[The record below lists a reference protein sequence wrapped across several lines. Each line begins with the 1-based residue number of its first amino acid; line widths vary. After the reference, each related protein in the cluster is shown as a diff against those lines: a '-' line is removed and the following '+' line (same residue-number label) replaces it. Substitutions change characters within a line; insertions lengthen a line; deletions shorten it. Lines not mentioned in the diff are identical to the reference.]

1 MYVYRL
7 VLEIIMFVRD
17 ATEIEFQNIKNL
29 FANDAYV
36 ANMIHTTKLVALDFV
51 DGGTTNLLNYY
62 PEDYLDNVLVAKFM
76 VATHQGFLTLVSL
89 DTNVEFGLQQVKFDS
104 SQSYR
109 KKYHVPVVKK
119 VGEAERPI
127 IFDIPEVKEIIE
139 VDMSSTPTEMQA
151 DILTKLPMNKNQF
164 ETMYH
169 TKSINTVIRKGWVQ
183 YVDDQYEITEA
194 GVAAQSRNKIDGVDR
209 RKAEFREFK
218 NASMVTDANID
229 VSVDLKSIPTDIQRD
244 ILSKLPINLEAIVQ
258 NYHGKSINSVL
269 RNGWMKIDG
278 NMMVAT
284 EAGFQAKDRVHI
296 KDPNEKRGRK
306 PKMK

>member
-1 MYVYRL
+1 
-7 VLEIIMFVRD
+7 MFVRG
-17 ATEIEFQNIKNL
+17 ATEVEFQNIKNI
-29 FANDAYV
+29 FVNDAYV
-36 ANMIHTTKLVALDFV
+36 AKMIHDTKLIALDFV
-51 DGGTTNLLNYY
+51 DGETTNLLNYY
-62 PEDYLDNVLVAKFM
+62 PEDYLDTVLVANFM
-76 VATHQGFLTLVSL
+76 VATQHGFLTLVSN
-89 DTNVEFGLQQVKFDS
+89 DTDIEFGSRQVKFDDK
-104 SQSYR
+104 QSYM

-119 VGEAERPI
+119 VVEAERPI
-127 IFDIPEVKEIIE
+127 IFDLTEVTEIIE
-139 VDMSSTPTEMQA
+139 VDMTSTPTEIQT
-151 DILTKLPMNKNQF
+151 DILSKLPMKKNQF

-194 GVAAQSRNKIDGVDR
+194 GVAAQSRIKIDGVDR
-209 RKAEFREFK
+209 RKTEFREFK
-218 NASMVTDANID
+218 NASMVTDSNID

-244 ILSKLPINLEAIVQ
+244 MLSKLPINLDSIVQ

-278 NMMVAT
+278 SMMVAT
-284 EAGFQAKDRVHI
+284 EAGFQAKDRVHV